1 MRFIIAFI
9 ATVLVLASFTVVITI
24 QSWQDNPF
32 PAEVA
37 NAAADDSQ
45 ASLDTTSAPY
55 AMAVVNVRN
64 MEQTWKPLPL
74 DGNGSLSGNEA
85 LAKSGKTSLQSPQ
98 LDKAQGHPAD
108 STHVADPETASSEI
122 ASLTGEGALPP
133 TDITVQSRVTTSQ
146 PAAKPTDESSAQS
159 SSSSDLPNAAPVAA
173 LAQPILTINSAFVNV
188 RTGPDIAYPVLR
200 QATHGQQFAITAR
213 NSDHTWWQVCC
224 IQEESGWVLAE
235 LVQTEGVLDIVHVA
249 ADIPP
254 PPSPIL
260 EAPVALAAIMPASVT
275 DAQNA
280 TLTQSTGSC
289 PTQSDRQYTA
299 IDMAGVDYTHAD
311 YAHGDL
317 NLTLRGS
324 APTNAA
330 LNLVDIS
337 GPADSNAPRLNGLF
351 ADGRVPTFTSTHQV
365 YDWNWGCGGDGC
377 RGDLLSK
384 RENTLAGMATAPGE
398 EIRIPTR
405 QQQIFGGGYMA
416 AVLYAEP
423 TRLTLNYTREGTA
436 AVGYT
441 VHLENLCV
449 DPNLLALYRS
459 SNAGGRHQL
468 PALHNGD
475 VVGIAADGEL
485 RVSIRD
491 NGEFMDPRSRKD
503 WW

>member
-37 NAAADDSQ
+37 NAAAGDSQ
-45 ASLDTTSAPY
+45 ASLDTTGAPY
-55 AMAVVNVRN
+55 TMAVVNVRN

-74 DGNGSLSGNEA
+74 DGNGSLSGNEPQEH
-85 LAKSGKTSLQSPQ
+85 SGSTSSQSPQ
-98 LDKAQGHPAD
+98 PDKAQGHAAE
-108 STHVADPETASSEI
+108 SIHVADPETASSEI
-122 ASLTGEGALPP
+122 ASPTGEGALPSA
-133 TDITVQSRVTTSQ
+133 DITVQSLVTTSQ
-146 PAAKPTDESSAQS
+146 PATTLPADPMAQS
-159 SSSSDLPNAAPVAA
+159 SSASEQLKAAPVAA
-173 LAQPILTINSAFVNV
+173 LSQPALTINGALVNV
-188 RTGPDIAYPVLR
+188 RAGPDTAYPVLR

-224 IQEESGWVLAE
+224 IQEQSGWVLAE

-275 DAQNA
+275 DAQNE

-398 EIRIPTR
+398 EIHIPTR